1 MSPARSSFPSTPS
14 CRSATGG
21 DSASI
26 DEVDGLVTGIAIKPG
41 RHDVVLTYR
50 PQRLSMLTM
59 LTAAALIV
67 LAVLWLT
74 DRGQDARRD
83 DRPEQASPGC
93 AGEAF
98 ARSKNGAHC
107 RIG

>member
-1 MSPARSSFPSTPS
+1 MVDADEPGTIVVSQYAFSGW
-14 CRSATGG
+14 SATVGG

-59 LTAAALIV
+59 LTAAAL
-67 LAVLWLT
+67 LALAALWFA
-74 DRGQDARRD
+74 DRTQE
-83 DRPEQASPGC
+83 RPA
-93 AGEAF
+93 
-98 ARSKNGAHC
+98 
-107 RIG
+107 